1 MSTSSGFF
9 ENSPCSSL
17 AEGECDGSLL
27 NFNHATPAS
36 TISPSGSDLAPGDSP
51 CQPHNNHDSTVT
63 DNIDK
68 DSVVKEQRDLG
79 HQGNYK
85 PYDTSVSESSH
96 GGGLPVSDVHTN
108 QPSTMPG
115 QPGVAGTQEY
125 RPTPIAELKKR
136 HATGVDVKVQEHL
149 SSEYDPNVTWPSTS
163 IGTSV
168 WAHSASITDLDMSD
182 ARQEPT
188 VSKYSQAFEYHG
200 TDMEYDP
207 IVNYRCSTFAKQ
219 QKRNLQDISED
230 VGSAQPVSKERK
242 MGQDHHTSSD
252 NSQDNSDLIEDTV
265 ADNLSNNEDIK
276 LIMSD
281 SASETDFNNNDQINL
296 RGSDSDPAMS
306 ETAAGL
312 HLSRREN
319 EMLESVENSTKNIA
333 KKVNYKQN
341 AGQQPSKVK
350 RLKKKRVRNLFH
362 DNVLKSGSKLES
374 TDKNFL
380 KQSICVKR
388 VFDEK
393 APSHCLPQER
403 EKDVS
408 IIDLVSEDMSDWEEN
423 KLESTDKNYL
433 KPSIC
438 VKRGFDEEAPSHRLP
453 QEKEKDDSIIDLVSE
468 DMSDW
473 EENKLRNASSTSDE
487 YNAVYSYLVKEERK
501 RMKYLKHSVTQTK
514 GGIIKISDS
523 YNPKLAENMDWIKT
537 KKTHE
542 NRKEFSVK
550 DKGKSRYSSYS
561 YSVPQ
566 NSMS

>member
-27 NFNHATPAS
+27 NFNHAS

-63 DNIDK
+63 DNIDN

-79 HQGNYK
+79 HKGNYK
-85 PYDTSVSESSH
+85 PYDPSVSESSH

-125 RPTPIAELKKR
+125 QPTPIAELKKR
-136 HATGVDVKVQEHL
+136 HATGVDVMVQEHL

-168 WAHSASITDLDMSD
+168 WGRSASITDLDMSD
-182 ARQEPT
+182 VRQEPT

-242 MGQDHHTSSD
+242 MDQDHHTSSD

-296 RGSDSDPAMS
+296 RGSESDPAMS

-374 TDKNFL
+374 TDKNYL

-388 VFDEK
+388 VFDEE

-403 EKDVS
+403 
-408 IIDLVSEDMSDWEEN
+408 
-423 KLESTDKNYL
+423 
-433 KPSIC
+433 
-438 VKRGFDEEAPSHRLP
+438 
-453 QEKEKDDSIIDLVSE
+453 EKDDSIIDLVSE

-523 YNPKLAENMDWIKT
+523 YNPKLAEKMDWIKT

-566 NSMS
+566 NSMSSYDLTFSYSESDSSYEEEEEMITLYVSSSST